1 MPTEQSYCGLNISFL
16 YDDGEPEEV
25 FELCLKDNLVPNI
38 EKFEQRNGW
47 GDFHNKLQIVKDM
60 IEFNEYVKR
69 THYAER
75 SFEENLYIILSQ
87 IICPENIVITS
98 EDGKHKC
105 SVKEVGCP
113 GMLAYKLDID
123 GKTSIIYDFTLHIRG
138 NPTMFSL
145 REINLFFMI
154 VIGKYFE

>member
-16 YDDGEPEEV
+16 YDDGEPIEV
-25 FELCLKDNLVPNI
+25 IELCLKDNIVPNI

-60 IEFNEYVKR
+60 IEFNEYAKR

-75 SFEENLYIILSQ
+75 SFEENLYIVLSQ
-87 IICPENIVITS
+87 IIRSDNIVITS

-105 SVKEVGCP
+105 SVKEVGYPC
-113 GMLAYKLDID
+113 MLAYKLDID
-123 GKTSIIYDFTLHIRG
+123 GKTSIIYDFTLHIHCK
-138 NPTMFSL
+138 PTMLSL
-145 REINLFFMI
+145 REISLFSMI
-154 VIGKYFE
+154 VMGKYFE